1 MILIIFYINID
12 YINKFYTIT
21 RPFDIYTF
29 VHLKRRLL
37 FSVNSLK
44 DIYIRNIMDEKK
56 KDNIVNNQI
65 TKINDTISKIKNQLF
80 IALVAYDEYYKKYYT
95 ITLILF
101 ITSSLVTF
109 IEALR
114 LIIIEY
120 INKNDQ
126 LLINEKLL
134 TTLINVLVLSL
145 GILITI
151 LSSVIR
157 FKNYREILE
166 KLREKQN
173 IMIEYIDKYKKQKD
187 NLEFLHLTKED
198 DIEIEEIENIKND
211 IAKYDTILIST
222 NILQFLTTKDLIR
235 YNKYKKNF
243 DIDKNDMTLQY
254 QKKLKDLKEKG
265 NDMTLQ
271 DKKKLLKDEENDMTL
286 ENKKKIKMLK
296 DEENNLQK
304 EFDEKNNGNC
314 FKFLI
319 F

>member
-1 MILIIFYINID
+1 MHLIEIEEEKELEIEEE
-12 YINKFYTIT
+12 NKE
-21 RPFDIYTF
+21 
-29 VHLKRRLL
+29 
-37 FSVNSLK
+37 
-44 DIYIRNIMDEKK
+44 EKK
-56 KDNIVNNQI
+56 VKINYIVNNQL
-65 TKINDTISKIKNQLF
+65 TKINDTIAKIKNQLF

-126 LLINEKLL
+126 LVINEKLL

-173 IMIEYIDKYKKQKD
+173 IMIEYIDKYNKQRN

-198 DIEIEEIENIKND
+198 DIEIEEIEKIKND
-211 IAKYDTILIST
+211 IAKYDTILVST
-222 NILQFLTTKDLIR
+222 NILQFLTTTDLIR
-235 YNKYKKNF
+235 YNKYKIKF
-243 DIDKNDMTLQY
+243 D
-254 QKKLKDLKEKG
+254 KKLKKLKEE
-265 NDMTLQ
+265 
-271 DKKKLLKDEENDMTL
+271 DEDED
-286 ENKKKIKMLK
+286 EDIPSRRKIPRIGSL
-296 DEENNLQK
+296 
-304 EFDEKNNGNC
+304 FR
-314 FKFLI
+314 
-319 F
+319 

>member
-1 MILIIFYINID
+1 MDL
-12 YINKFYTIT
+12 INK
-21 RPFDIYTF
+21 D
-29 VHLKRRLL
+29 
-37 FSVNSLK
+37 
-44 DIYIRNIMDEKK
+44 KK
-56 KDNIVNNQI
+56 KNIVNNQI
-65 TKINDTISKIKNQLF
+65 TKINDTITKIKNQLF

-120 INKNDQ
+120 INKNDH
-126 LLINEKLL
+126 LVINEKLL

-151 LSSVIR
+151 LSSVVR

-173 IMIEYIDKYKKQKD
+173 IMIEYIDKYNKQRN

-198 DIEIEEIENIKND
+198 DIEIEEIEKIKND
-211 IAKYDTILIST
+211 IAKYDTILVST

-235 YNKYKKNF
+235 YNKYKKKF
-243 DIDKNDMTLQY
+243 DIDKNDMILQY
-254 QKKLKDLKEKG
+254 QKKLKDLKDKE
-265 NDMTLQ
+265 NAITLE
-271 DKKKLLKDEENDMTL
+271 DKKILKMLKDEEIVITL
-286 ENKKKIKMLK
+286 EDKKLLKMLK
-296 DEENNLQK
+296 DEENDLQK
-304 EFDEKNNGNC
+304 EIDEENNGNC
-314 FKFLI
+314 FKFLN

>member
-1 MILIIFYINID
+1 MDLI
-12 YINKFYTIT
+12 K
-21 RPFDIYTF
+21 
-29 VHLKRRLL
+29 K
-37 FSVNSLK
+37 
-44 DIYIRNIMDEKK
+44 EKK
-56 KDNIVNNQI
+56 NNIVNNQI
-65 TKINDTISKIKNQLF
+65 TKINDTITKIKNQLF
-80 IALVAYDEYYKKYYT
+80 ITLVAYDEYYKKYYT

-120 INKNDQ
+120 INKNDE
-126 LLINEKLL
+126 LFINEKLL

-173 IMIEYIDKYKKQKD
+173 IMIEYIDKYKKQKN

-198 DIEIEEIENIKND
+198 DIEIEEIEKIKND
-211 IAKYDTILIST
+211 IAKYDTILVST

-254 QKKLKDLKEKG
+254 QKKLKILKDKENNMTLQDKKNLKMLKDKDKDEDEEKNINSQKDKE

-271 DKKKLLKDEENDMTL
+271 DKKKL
-286 ENKKKIKMLK
+286 KMLK
-296 DEENNLQK
+296 DEEEEK
-304 EFDEKNNGNC
+304 EFEEKNNGNC

-319 F
+319 

>member
-1 MILIIFYINID
+1 MDLI
-12 YINKFYTIT
+12 K
-21 RPFDIYTF
+21 
-29 VHLKRRLL
+29 
-37 FSVNSLK
+37 K
-44 DIYIRNIMDEKK
+44 DR

-198 DIEIEEIENIKND
+198 DIEIEEIKND
-211 IAKYDTILIST
+211 IAKYDTILVST

-254 QKKLKDLKEKG
+254 QKKLKDLKDKENEMTLEDKKKLKMLKCEDKEK
-265 NDMTLQ
+265 NINSQKDEENNMTLQ
-271 DKKKLLKDEENDMTL
+271 DKKK
-286 ENKKKIKMLK
+286 
-296 DEENNLQK
+296 
-304 EFDEKNNGNC
+304 C
-314 FKFLI
+314 
-319 F
+319 

>member
-1 MILIIFYINID
+1 MDLI
-12 YINKFYTIT
+12 K
-21 RPFDIYTF
+21 
-29 VHLKRRLL
+29 
-37 FSVNSLK
+37 K
-44 DIYIRNIMDEKK
+44 DKK
-56 KDNIVNNQI
+56 KIIVNNQI
-65 TKINDTISKIKNQLF
+65 TKINDTITKIKNQLF

-151 LSSVIR
+151 LSSVVR

-173 IMIEYIDKYKKQKD
+173 IMIEYIDKYNKQRN
-187 NLEFLHLTKED
+187 NLEFLHLTKEE
-198 DIEIEEIENIKND
+198 DIEIEEIEKIKND
-211 IAKYDTILIST
+211 IAKYDTILVST

-235 YNKYKKNF
+235 YNKYKKKF

-254 QKKLKDLKEKG
+254 QKKLKDLKDKESAI
-265 NDMTLQ
+265 TLE
-271 DKKKLLKDEENDMTL
+271 DKKIL
-286 ENKKKIKMLK
+286 KMLK
-296 DEENNLQK
+296 DEENTITLDDKRLLKMLTDEENSLQK
-304 EFDEKNNGNC
+304 EIDEENNGNC
-314 FKFLI
+314 FKFLN

>member
-1 MILIIFYINID
+1 MDLI
-12 YINKFYTIT
+12 K
-21 RPFDIYTF
+21 
-29 VHLKRRLL
+29 K
-37 FSVNSLK
+37 
-44 DIYIRNIMDEKK
+44 EKK
-56 KDNIVNNQI
+56 NNIVNNQI
-65 TKINDTISKIKNQLF
+65 IKINDTITKIKNQLF

-120 INKNDQ
+120 INKNDE
-126 LLINEKLL
+126 LFINEKLL

-173 IMIEYIDKYKKQKD
+173 IMIEYIDKYKKQKN

-198 DIEIEEIENIKND
+198 DIEIEEIEKIKND
-211 IAKYDTILIST
+211 IAKYDTILVST

-254 QKKLKDLKEKG
+254 QKKLKILKDKENNMTLQDKKNLKMLKDKDKDEDEEKNINSQKDKE

-271 DKKKLLKDEENDMTL
+271 DKKKL
-286 ENKKKIKMLK
+286 KMLK
-296 DEENNLQK
+296 DEEEEK
-304 EFDEKNNGNC
+304 EFEEKNNGNC

-319 F
+319 

>member
-1 MILIIFYINID
+1 MDLI
-12 YINKFYTIT
+12 K
-21 RPFDIYTF
+21 
-29 VHLKRRLL
+29 
-37 FSVNSLK
+37 K
-44 DIYIRNIMDEKK
+44 DKK
-56 KDNIVNNQI
+56 KIIVNNQI
-65 TKINDTISKIKNQLF
+65 TKINDTITKIKNQLF

-120 INKNDQ
+120 INKNDH
-126 LLINEKLL
+126 LVINEKLL

-151 LSSVIR
+151 LSSVVR

-173 IMIEYIDKYKKQKD
+173 IMIEYIDKYNKQRN

-198 DIEIEEIENIKND
+198 DIEIEEIEKIKND
-211 IAKYDTILIST
+211 IAKYDTILVST

-235 YNKYKKNF
+235 YNKYKKKF
-243 DIDKNDMTLQY
+243 DIDKNDMILQY
-254 QKKLKDLKEKG
+254 QKKLKDLKEKEG
-265 NDMTLQ
+265 AITLE
-271 DKKKLLKDEENDMTL
+271 DKKILKMLKDEEIVITL
-286 ENKKKIKMLK
+286 EDKKLLKMLK
-296 DEENNLQK
+296 DEENDLQK
-304 EFDEKNNGNC
+304 EIDEENNGNC
-314 FKFLI
+314 FKFLN

>member
-1 MILIIFYINID
+1 MDL
-12 YINKFYTIT
+12 INK
-21 RPFDIYTF
+21 D
-29 VHLKRRLL
+29 K
-37 FSVNSLK
+37 K
-44 DIYIRNIMDEKK
+44 NI
-56 KDNIVNNQI
+56 IVNNQI
-65 TKINDTISKIKNQLF
+65 TKINDTITKIKNQLF

-126 LLINEKLL
+126 LMINEKLL

-151 LSSVIR
+151 LSSVVR

-173 IMIEYIDKYKKQKD
+173 IMIEYIDKYNKQRN

-198 DIEIEEIENIKND
+198 DIEIEEIEKIKND
-211 IAKYDTILIST
+211 IAKYDTILVST
-222 NILQFLTTKDLIR
+222 NILQFLTTTDLIR
-235 YNKYKKNF
+235 YNKYKKKF

-254 QKKLKDLKEKG
+254 QKKLKDLKDKDKEKE
-265 NDMTLQ
+265 NAITLQDINNNSQKDEENAIITLQ
-271 DKKKLLKDEENDMTL
+271 DKKLL
-286 ENKKKIKMLK
+286 KMLK
-296 DEENNLQK
+296 DEQDNLQK

-314 FKFLI
+314 FKFLY
-319 F
+319 FN

>member
-1 MILIIFYINID
+1 MDLI
-12 YINKFYTIT
+12 K
-21 RPFDIYTF
+21 
-29 VHLKRRLL
+29 
-37 FSVNSLK
+37 K
-44 DIYIRNIMDEKK
+44 DR

-126 LLINEKLL
+126 LLIMINEKLL
-134 TTLINVLVLSL
+134 TTLINVLVLLL
-145 GILITI
+145 GIFITI

-157 FKNYREILE
+157 LKNYREILE

-198 DIEIEEIENIKND
+198 DIEIEEIKND
-211 IAKYDTILIST
+211 IAKYDTILVST

-254 QKKLKDLKEKG
+254 QKKLKDLKDKENEMTLEDKKKLKMLKCEDKEK
-265 NDMTLQ
+265 NINSQKDEENNMTLQ
-271 DKKKLLKDEENDMTL
+271 DKKK
-286 ENKKKIKMLK
+286 
-296 DEENNLQK
+296 
-304 EFDEKNNGNC
+304 C
-314 FKFLI
+314 
-319 F
+319 

>member
-1 MILIIFYINID
+1 MDLI
-12 YINKFYTIT
+12 
-21 RPFDIYTF
+21 
-29 VHLKRRLL
+29 
-37 FSVNSLK
+37 
-44 DIYIRNIMDEKK
+44 K
-56 KDNIVNNQI
+56 KDKKIIIVNNQI
-65 TKINDTISKIKNQLF
+65 TKINDTITKIKNQLF

-126 LLINEKLL
+126 LVINEKLL

-151 LSSVIR
+151 LSSVVR

-173 IMIEYIDKYKKQKD
+173 IMIEYIDKYNKQRN

-198 DIEIEEIENIKND
+198 DIEIEEIEKIKND
-211 IAKYDTILIST
+211 IAKYDTILVST

-235 YNKYKKNF
+235 YNKYKKKF

-254 QKKLKDLKEKG
+254 QKKLKDLKDKENAITLQDINNNSQKDEE
-265 NDMTLQ
+265 NAITLQ
-271 DKKKLLKDEENDMTL
+271 DKKIL
-286 ENKKKIKMLK
+286 KMLK
-296 DEENNLQK
+296 DEEDNLQK
-304 EFDEKNNGNC
+304 EIDEKNNGNC
-314 FKFLI
+314 FKFLY
-319 F
+319 FN

>member
-1 MILIIFYINID
+1 MDLI
-12 YINKFYTIT
+12 K
-21 RPFDIYTF
+21 
-29 VHLKRRLL
+29 
-37 FSVNSLK
+37 K
-44 DIYIRNIMDEKK
+44 DKK
-56 KDNIVNNQI
+56 KFIVNNQI
-65 TKINDTISKIKNQLF
+65 TKINDTITKIKNQLF

-126 LLINEKLL
+126 LVINEKLL

-151 LSSVIR
+151 LSSVVR

-173 IMIEYIDKYKKQKD
+173 IMIEYIDKYNKQKN

-198 DIEIEEIENIKND
+198 DIQIEEIEKIKND
-211 IAKYDTILIST
+211 IAKYDTILVST

-235 YNKYKKNF
+235 YNKYKKKF
-243 DIDKNDMTLQY
+243 DIDKNDMILQY
-254 QKKLKDLKEKG
+254 QKKLKDLKDKE
-265 NDMTLQ
+265 NAITLE
-271 DKKKLLKDEENDMTL
+271 DKKILKMLKDEENAITL
-286 ENKKKIKMLK
+286 EDKKILKMLK

-304 EFDEKNNGNC
+304 EIDEENNGNC
-314 FKFLI
+314 FKFLN

>member
-1 MILIIFYINID
+1 MDLI
-12 YINKFYTIT
+12 K
-21 RPFDIYTF
+21 
-29 VHLKRRLL
+29 
-37 FSVNSLK
+37 K
-44 DIYIRNIMDEKK
+44 DR

-254 QKKLKDLKEKG
+254 QKKLKDLKEKE
-265 NDMTLQ
+265 NDITLQ
-271 DKKKLLKDEENDMTL
+271 DKKKMLKDKDKEKNINSQKDEENNMTL
-286 ENKKKIKMLK
+286 ENKKKMKMLK

>member
-1 MILIIFYINID
+1 MHLIEKEIEIEEEEKEENE
-12 YINKFYTIT
+12 
-21 RPFDIYTF
+21 
-29 VHLKRRLL
+29 
-37 FSVNSLK
+37 
-44 DIYIRNIMDEKK
+44 EKK
-56 KDNIVNNQI
+56 EKINNIVKNQL
-65 TKINDTISKIKNQLF
+65 TKINDTITKIKNQLF

-126 LLINEKLL
+126 LVINEKLL

-151 LSSVIR
+151 LSSVVR

-198 DIEIEEIENIKND
+198 DIEIEEIKND
-211 IAKYDTILIST
+211 IAKYDTILVST
-222 NILQFLTTKDLIR
+222 NILQFLTTTDLIR
-235 YNKYKKNF
+235 YNKYKIKF
-243 DIDKNDMTLQY
+243 D
-254 QKKLKDLKEKG
+254 KKLKKLKEE
-265 NDMTLQ
+265 
-271 DKKKLLKDEENDMTL
+271 DEDED
-286 ENKKKIKMLK
+286 EDIPSRRKIPRIGSL
-296 DEENNLQK
+296 
-304 EFDEKNNGNC
+304 FR
-314 FKFLI
+314 
-319 F
+319 